1 MPDNWTK
8 KLYKDEIKSIYK
20 PKAEKTAG
28 EEWQEFKE
36 EVSLKNIKKG
46 AKKSLKSTFK
56 TILIAAIIVF
66 VVLGL
71 MYIGLMIYIN
81 IKTT

>member
-1 MPDNWTK
+1 MSNNWTQ

-20 PKAEKTAG
+20 PKAEKTVS
-28 EEWQEFKE
+28 EEWKGFKE
-36 EVSLKNIKKG
+36 EVSFKNIKKG
-46 AKKSLKSTFK
+46 AKKSLKSTFR
-56 TILIAAIIVF
+56 TIIIAALIIF

-71 MYIGLMIYIN
+71 LYMGLMIFIN